1 MEPSLQST
9 AISEPDGGN
18 QSRKPGIIGSTLKL
32 IAIITML
39 IDHAGAVLVERWMQ
53 QSADGTGIDGIYAL
67 YIGMRSVG
75 RIAFPIFIFL
85 LVEGMEHTRNRWKY
99 LIRLWIF
106 AIVSE
111 IPFDMA
117 FNLEKSQI
125 FSGQLL
131 EFGYQNVFFTL
142 AVGLMVCIGIRIVEE
157 KPFKNGIKIT
167 LNLLMTIAGMAAAE
181 LLRTDYGG
189 IGVLAIVMMY
199 LLRDRRVIAVISC
212 CIILMFSSS
221 LEIVAFLALIPI
233 CFYNGERG
241 WKLKWVFYIFYPA
254 HLLILWMIGSLTG
267 LLG

>member
-9 AISEPDGGN
+9 AISEPVGGN
-18 QSRKPGIIGSTLKL
+18 QSRKPGITGSTLKL

-39 IDHAGAVLVERWMQ
+39 IDHTGAVLVEGWMQ
-53 QSADGTGIDGIYAL
+53 QSAGGINGIYAL

-142 AVGLMVCIGIRIVEE
+142 AIGLMVCIGIRIVEE
-157 KPFKNGIKIT
+157 KALKNGIKIV

-199 LLRDRRVIAVISC
+199 LLRHRRVVAVTAC

-221 LEIVAFLALIPI
+221 LEMVAFLALIPI

-254 HLLILWMIGSLTG
+254 HLLLLWLIGLLTG
-267 LLG
+267 LAG